1 MHKHSR
7 LVKLVNNAQI
17 QTLDAVSEQ
26 LVWILHGFF
35 ITHFFT
41 VIRRREVNLAEITEN
56 NLSVSESGLLS
67 FSIPSSTA
75 DVIWDFKSERDIP
88 RRIAGKFVLYVREC
102 HHVKYPVQIPVP
114 SDLTIIAGDSVSEE
128 LERRYKT
135 CKEKK
140 VDFFRFYMLFPNK
153 L

>member
-1 MHKHSR
+1 M
-7 LVKLVNNAQI
+7 
-17 QTLDAVSEQ
+17 
-26 LVWILHGFF
+26 
-35 ITHFFT
+35 HFFT
-41 VIRRREVNLAEITEN
+41 VIRRRKVNLAEITEN

-67 FSIPSSTA
+67 FSITSSTA

-88 RRIAGKFVLYVREC
+88 RRIAGKFVLYVRKC

-114 SDLTIIAGDSVSEE
+114 SDLTIIVGDCVSEE

-140 VDFFRFYMLFPNK
+140 GRFFLGFLCYSRTNFNFVTLYTKFEKYLIVCI
-153 L
+153 